1 MFLPRFT
8 MRVST
13 TTAIKN
19 LLALALLCCG
29 AAVTGCSLIS
39 GDAKIDEG
47 VVIAPGEK
55 IEIRAS
61 TALVA
66 SVLTE
71 VKRGDRLDILEQ
83 VQVRT
88 PTRIEEWYKV
98 KTKDDIEGWIRA
110 SYVANKSVID
120 KIDELYEKSQAVPSQ
135 GEGHTKVQTPLRVE
149 PGGDRITYLNKR
161 TPVEI
166 VGKARTQFK
175 PEKQEGEESEETEE
189 PETRTVLW
197 YQVRLPEAEVIRA
210 GWVGAQQIQLDVPE
224 EILHLEGD
232 GRRFTGWVVFD
243 KTEVAGSEPKNNY
256 IAMMKSY
263 ETEGPIDFTRLWI
276 LHYSAKSK
284 RYVSAP
290 INRATTED
298 GLRGVLPVTLTNQ
311 GGRKGF
317 TIHELDE
324 NGKPVPAE
332 YEITRSD
339 ASTVSVRRITPRRQ
353 VKKPPARPA
362 SPR

>member
-1 MFLPRFT
+1 MKASVT
-8 MRVST
+8 S
-13 TTAIKN
+13 AIRN
-19 LLALALLCCG
+19 LLALAVLCCG
-29 AAVTGCSLIS
+29 VALTGCSLIS

-47 VVIAPGEK
+47 IVIAPGEK

-66 SVLTE
+66 SVLAE

-98 KTKDDIEGWIRA
+98 KTKDNVEGWIRA
-110 SYVANKSVID
+110 SSVVNKTVID
-120 KIDELYEKSQAVPSQ
+120 KIDELYEKSKPIPSQ
-135 GEGHTKVQTPLRVE
+135 GEGHTKVQTPLRIE

-175 PEKQEGEESEETEE
+175 PEKQEGGESEETEE

-197 YQVRLPEAEVIRA
+197 YQVRLPESEVIRA

-232 GRRFTGWVVFD
+232 GRRFSGWVVFD
-243 KTEVAGSEPKNNY
+243 QTSVPGAEPKNNY
-256 IAMMKSY
+256 IAMMRSY
-263 ETEGPIDFTRLWI
+263 ETEGPVDFTRLWI
-276 LHYSAKSK
+276 LHYSLKYK
-284 RYVSAP
+284 RYVGAS
-290 INRATTED
+290 INQATVED
-298 GLRGVLPVTLTNQ
+298 GLRGVLPVTLTSQ
-311 GGRKGF
+311 GARKGF
-317 TIHELDE
+317 TILELDE

-332 YEITRSD
+332 YEINRANS
-339 ASTVSVRRITPRRQ
+339 SEVSVRRITPKRQ
-353 VKKPPARPA
+353 IKKPPARAA